1 MIIHSDIL
9 EREIA
14 DEHEALAENLA
25 VLESQAK
32 DLVDWRAYVRKSPL
46 TMIGVA
52 FGSGLLISAIAGSHR
67 SQRRTR
73 SARKYDVD
81 GNEEPSAAHDAWEIF
96 KGAVIGAAATQVTS
110 YVTELLPEFGAHI
123 ESLRHEKAG
132 ARRKPRPVTAMNTDA
147 DTGPGSER

>member
-1 MIIHSDIL
+1 MISHSDVL

-25 VLESQAK
+25 VLEGQAK

-46 TMIGVA
+46 TMVGVA
-52 FGSGLLISAIAGSHR
+52 FGSGLLISAIAGSTR
-67 SQRRTR
+67 SPSRSR

-81 GNEEPSAAHDAWEIF
+81 GNEEPSAAHEAWEIF
-96 KGAVIGAAATQVTS
+96 KGALIGAAASQVTS

-123 ESLRHEKAG
+123 ESLRDEKA
-132 ARRKPRPVTAMNTDA
+132 AVRRKPRPVNSMNA
-147 DTGPGSER
+147 DTE

>member
-52 FGSGLLISAIAGSHR
+52 FGSGLLISAIAGSKR
-67 SQRRTR
+67 SQPRRR
-73 SARKYDVD
+73 SFPA
-81 GNEEPSAAHDAWEIF
+81 NSAFPCAIACGWSAPLYCWF
-96 KGAVIGAAATQVTS
+96 ASGAA
-110 YVTELLPEFGAHI
+110 EG
-123 ESLRHEKAG
+123 
-132 ARRKPRPVTAMNTDA
+132 
-147 DTGPGSER
+147 